1 MNFPQKYKRYPAT
14 IVPDPDEPT
23 NRRII
28 MYKRYPATIVPD
40 PDEPTNRRIIIY
52 DEDN

>member
-1 MNFPQKYKRYPAT
+1 M
-14 IVPDPDEPT
+14 PDPDEPT

-28 MYKRYPATIVPD
+28 IYKRYPATIVPD